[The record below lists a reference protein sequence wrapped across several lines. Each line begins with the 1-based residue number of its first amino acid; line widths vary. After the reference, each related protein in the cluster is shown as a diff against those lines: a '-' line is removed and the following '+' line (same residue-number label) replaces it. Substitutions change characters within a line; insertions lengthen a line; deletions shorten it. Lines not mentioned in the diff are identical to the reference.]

1 MYVKENPHR
10 KKNFFKVIRVNI
22 ILFLTQ
28 PLPHVISFYVDF
40 SISKDSFALKLIFRE
55 TDLRQR
61 PKLFIFEKAPTG
73 TLVASLNVVLE
84 VVSIHE
90 EFLFVFG
97 VSRHF
102 QGI

>member
-1 MYVKENPHR
+1 MNVPIASQVANSAQIPWTSPYLS
-10 KKNFFKVIRVNI
+10 
-22 ILFLTQ
+22 ILVFQKIHL
-28 PLPHVISFYVDF
+28 L
-40 SISKDSFALKLIFRE
+40 LKLTFRE

-61 PKLFIFEKAPTG
+61 PKLFIFEKAPTD
-73 TLVASLNVVLE
+73 TLVASLNVVLK

>member
-1 MYVKENPHR
+1 M
-10 KKNFFKVIRVNI
+10 
-22 ILFLTQ
+22 FLTQ

-40 SISKDSFALKLIFRE
+40 SISKDSFALIFRE

-73 TLVASLNVVLE
+73 TLVASLNVVLK